1 MAEEAQ
7 GEAHIPAQQTAAGH
21 PPRLPPPHEHPS
33 RAGDRPQPAPEGP
46 RAPLGLIGR
55 FGDRATF
62 DALRREGRR
71 ARRGPMT
78 VIHLPGPH
86 EVRVAYSIG
95 RKVGTA
101 VVRNKVRR
109 RLRAAVREL
118 DVSTGGLPTGDYL
131 VTVSPE
137 AAGRTY
143 RELRDDLGRAIAAAS
158 DVAPGASSG
167 GPPGPGGAAR

>member
-7 GEAHIPAQQTAAGH
+7 GEAHIPAQQAAAGH

-55 FGDRATF
+55 LGDRATF

-78 VIHLPGPH
+78 VTHLPGPR

-118 DVSTGGLPTGDYL
+118 DVTTGGLPTGAYL
-131 VTVSPE
+131 VAVGPG
-137 AAGRTY
+137 AAGLPY
-143 RELRDDLGRAIAAAS
+143 RELRDDLGRAITAAS
-158 DVAPGASSG
+158 GSAPGTPSG
-167 GPPGPGGAAR
+167 TGGAAR